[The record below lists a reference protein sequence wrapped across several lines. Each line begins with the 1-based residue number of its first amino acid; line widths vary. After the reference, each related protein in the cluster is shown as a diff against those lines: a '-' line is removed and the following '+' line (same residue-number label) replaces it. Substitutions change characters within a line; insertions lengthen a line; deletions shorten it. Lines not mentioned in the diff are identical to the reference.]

1 MKVQYKL
8 LCHLLLNMHQSP
20 YQPEAS
26 LTGNLV
32 WALPTGRV
40 EVHQQIYADPR
51 LKQSNC
57 SFSDRTMPIFSLT
70 LGTCGVV
77 VEEVLDDEV
86 AVLVVTVRVVF
97 VP

>member
-1 MKVQYKL
+1 
-8 LCHLLLNMHQSP
+8 
-20 YQPEAS
+20 
-26 LTGNLV
+26 
-32 WALPTGRV
+32 
-40 EVHQQIYADPR
+40 
-51 LKQSNC
+51 
-57 SFSDRTMPIFSLT
+57 MPIFSLT